1 MATQHATRSHARLAN
16 NQTCRNALLFVSA
29 KSTCCVKL
37 HKTAENVG
45 AKPEKCLCELLR
57 CPKHAERDNST
68 RRFKSRF
75 RLSAA
80 EQAKAHISSLDRV
93 AATWHACANM
103 RSQEN
108 QQDASRPVS
117 DWLLRSKHQFT
128 SVRPI
133 RWLRPR
139 MTPAMC
145 SSKLWRYVPLPACCL
160 WWHGASWQASIW
172 IQMSGGHLLSA
183 LQWRVGQ
190 SRPWRCPWRLHPRGH
205 AREHSTLRR
214 ALSGPRPLDG
224 FPQGGGT
231 IHRYISLA
239 IYPSIYRSIYRS
251 I

>member
-1 MATQHATRSHARLAN
+1 MERPSSVIHRSLSARVQGRGLKKTEMHRSITDLHNFESWRRSMQQEVAN

-37 HKTAENVG
+37 DKTAENGG

-57 CPKHAERDNST
+57 CSKHAERDKST

-117 DWLLRSKHQFT
+117 DELLRSKHDFT

-160 WWHGASWQASIW
+160 
-172 IQMSGGHLLSA
+172 
-183 LQWRVGQ
+183 
-190 SRPWRCPWRLHPRGH
+190 
-205 AREHSTLRR
+205 
-214 ALSGPRPLDG
+214 
-224 FPQGGGT
+224 
-231 IHRYISLA
+231 
-239 IYPSIYRSIYRS
+239 
-251 I
+251 